1 MESFGTS
8 THIPLQNQLNAINTI
23 SNSAEYIQSL
33 KRGRGQMGKS
43 GLNVILAREIT

>member
-8 THIPLQNQLNAINTI
+8 TQVPLQNQLNAINTI
-23 SNSAEYIQSL
+23 SNSAEYIPSL

-43 GLNVILAREIT
+43 GMNGILAREIT